1 LQNIT
6 NKLIKKNKN
15 MKKTP
20 SAYANAVLNYN
31 LTTIFNIPYL
41 RGEVRSVEWN
51 EFRMSTAV

>member
-1 LQNIT
+1 
-6 NKLIKKNKN
+6 

-51 EFRMSTAV
+51 EFTMSTAV